1 MNSACK
7 IARNHLKNSTR
18 SEFEALVSEA
28 KLTPTQEEILRRY
41 ILRGEAIYKISTRI
55 HISERQVSLSL
66 HTSYKSVYAVMERE
80 RQKHRRFSA
89 D

>member
-1 MNSACK
+1 MDRACK
-7 IARNHLKNSTR
+7 IARSRLKNSTR
-18 SEFEALVSEA
+18 SEFEALISEA

-41 ILRGEAIYKISTRI
+41 ILRGETIYKISTSI

-66 HTSYKSVYAVMERE
+66 HTSYKSAYAVMERE
-80 RQKHRRFSA
+80 RQKHCRFSA